1 MFFLRWKAGILVII
15 FKNDIY
21 CDKGGRKKKTLRSFF
36 FLFVK
41 SENKVKTF
49 GEVFIDTLWNVVLMF
64 LMSLCCL

>member
-1 MFFLRWKAGILVII
+1 MIYIVI
-15 FKNDIY
+15 KDEE
-21 CDKGGRKKKTLRSFF
+21 KKTLRSFF